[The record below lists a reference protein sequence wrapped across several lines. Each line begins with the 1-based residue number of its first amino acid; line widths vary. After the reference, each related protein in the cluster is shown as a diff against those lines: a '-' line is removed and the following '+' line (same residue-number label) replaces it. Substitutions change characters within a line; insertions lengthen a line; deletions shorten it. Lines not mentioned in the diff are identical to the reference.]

1 MAMIKS
7 NDIADQFFSLKSP
20 QDLAKL
26 LKVEYGRHLTY
37 HLYRTNQEKRYQT
50 FNIKKKTGGYRT
62 IMAPATHIKTIQ
74 HKLLNVLTAVYV
86 AKPSVHGFV
95 PGRSILTNARPHI
108 RRRYVLNVD
117 LKDSFP
123 SINFGRVRGL
133 FMAAPYGLPPAVAT
147 VIAQICCHN
156 NQLPQG
162 APTSPI
168 ISNMIC
174 AKMDSQLQRLAKES
188 VCYYSRYADDLTIST
203 RQVSFPEEI
212 AIRKND
218 GEKSIARVGR
228 KLEKILL
235 LNGFEINHEKTRLH
249 TRSDRQEVTGLVTNE
264 FPNVRRTYVRNIRAM
279 LHSWRLDGL
288 SGAQKTFLEKH
299 DLGNRLPSKEV
310 PDFVSIMRGKLDFL
324 RSIRGDANPTYRDL
338 CRKYNDLSP
347 KPIRLLED
355 PLIEK
360 LMRAIVVFETDD
372 NQGTAFFLKN
382 VGLITCEHC
391 LGKNPHIYYPKKPSQ
406 KYRVEVSKSHE
417 DIDLAILK
425 PSNDVKVEHELDRQN
440 YDIGNI
446 GHKILLAG
454 YPAHAQG
461 KSLSVKQ
468 GQVSGFQ
475 MKSAIKRYQLSCGV
489 VYGASGSPVL
499 TEDGKVVGIAVTGA
513 DYEYNVDKVSDHG
526 AIPISA
532 IDNLT

>member
-1 MAMIKS
+1 MINS
-7 NDIADQFFSLKSP
+7 NDIGNQFFSLESP
-20 QDLAKL
+20 QDLAAL
-26 LKVEYGRHLTY
+26 LEVEYGKHLAY
-37 HLYRTNQEKRYQT
+37 HLYRTNKEKRYKT
-50 FNIKKKTGGYRT
+50 FNIKKKSGGYRT
-62 IMAPATHIKTIQ
+62 IMAPITHIKTIQ
-74 HKLLNVLTAVYV
+74 HKLLNVLTFVYV

-95 PGRSILTNARPHI
+95 PGRSILTNAKLHV

-117 LKDSFP
+117 LKDFFP

-133 FMAAPYGLPPAVAT
+133 FMATPYELPPAVAT

-174 AKMDSQLQRLAKES
+174 AKMDSQLQRLAKENK
-188 VCYYSRYADDLTIST
+188 CYYSRYADDLTIST
-203 RQVSFPEEI
+203 RRPSFPEEF

-218 GEKSIARVGR
+218 GEKSTARVGP
-228 KLEKILL
+228 KLEEIIFR
-235 LNGFEINHEKTRLH
+235 NGFEINHEKTRLH

-264 FPNVRRTYVRNIRAM
+264 FPNVRRRYVRNIRAM

-288 SGAQKTFLEKH
+288 GEAQKTFLNKH
-299 DLGNRLPSKEV
+299 DLGNRLPLKEV
-310 PDFVSIMRGKLDFL
+310 PDFASIVRGKLIFL
-324 RSIRGDANPTYRDL
+324 RSIRGDANPTYRNL

-347 KPIRLLED
+347 KQPILLQED
-355 PLIEK
+355 PLVEK
-360 LMRAIVVFETDD
+360 LIRAIVVFETDD
-372 NQGTAFFLKN
+372 SQGTAFFLKN

-391 LGKNPHIYYPKKPSQ
+391 LGSNPYIYYPDDPSK
-406 KYRVEVSKSHE
+406 KYRIEKSISNK

-425 PSNDVKVEHELDRQN
+425 PPNNMKKKYELDRQG

-446 GHKILLAG
+446 GHNILLAG

-461 KSLSVKQ
+461 KSLSFKQ
-468 GQVSGFQ
+468 GKVSGFQ

-489 VYGASGSPVL
+489 VHGASGSPVL